1 MDYIKEIK
9 LILINYILGYAKK
22 LFCKIRQKTI
32 ETSVDKIVDLIIL
45 GFVGDRYFKFIG
57 NLGKM
62 KL

>member
-32 ETSVDKIVDLIIL
+32 ETSVDKIVDLIISGYL
-45 GFVGDRYFKFIG
+45 EIG
-57 NLGKM
+57 TLSLLVIWK
-62 KL
+62 K

>member
-57 NLGKM
+57 NLEKM